1 MCYQFIQLND
11 YCLIQ
16 SKQGFI
22 KPMEGFHDTVTQLGN
37 IEYIIG
43 MSDLSALELMYPIYP
58 NYRDQLKSSSPT

>member
-1 MCYQFIQLND
+1 MCYQFIQLNV

-22 KPMEGFHDTVTQLGN
+22 KPMEGFHETVTQLGN
-37 IEYIIG
+37 IECIIG

-58 NYRDQLKSSSPT
+58 NYRGQL